1 MVFVFFVGGGGR
13 EEEGSLNNFL
23 IVENKHK
30 EEKASERVK
39 INVFFEKETKA
50 ECI

>member
-1 MVFVFFVGGGGR
+1 MEG
-13 EEEGSLNNFL
+13 GSLNNFL

-39 INVFFEKETKA
+39 INVWFF
-50 ECI
+50 